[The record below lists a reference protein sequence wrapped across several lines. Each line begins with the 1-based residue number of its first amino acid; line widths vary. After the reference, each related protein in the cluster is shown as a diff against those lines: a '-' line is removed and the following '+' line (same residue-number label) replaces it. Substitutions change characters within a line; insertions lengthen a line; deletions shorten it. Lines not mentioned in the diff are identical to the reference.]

1 MTGIRVVFL
10 EIVCILLLA
19 GQTPT
24 SDQRIVLDDLL
35 TALRAPKAF
44 EISELREAI
53 QNNGIQFDL
62 RDEELEQILEA
73 GNQGKRSLKE
83 MAVLINAC
91 LAVCQD
97 CRSRTLS
104 PMGLE
109 ELQTLLKRFTPD
121 AVFREVR
128 ARGVNGLEISE
139 ATANVLRAS
148 GAKEDLI
155 AFLIPDDKIPTI
167 PLQPPYKVASLKPA
181 QEYDPA
187 AKEGWLKIT
196 AELPPSSQSEFFF
209 KHNALFVKPLQGDEP
224 KEVQA
229 YFNKPAPRNKTA
241 EFIDVECGLESPAIT
256 CGQEV
261 KDEKRGGLRSVLP
274 KNAKTKP
281 ALIEYS
287 YAAPDGDGRAG
298 FQLAVTNPEKTAQ
311 KYSVY
316 LRWRVLDAPKPPPPT
331 LGDKGGKR

>member
-1 MTGIRVVFL
+1 M
-10 EIVCILLLA
+10 LA
-19 GQTPT
+19 LVLGASVSRGQTPPAQPYNLADLVVGIANPNFAEIPELT
-24 SDQRIVLDDLL
+24 DLVRSRGIDFNVGDQ
-35 TALRAPKAF
+35 
-44 EISELREAI
+44 ELGKI
-53 QNNGIQFDL
+53 ID
-62 RDEELEQILEA
+62 A
-73 GNQGKRSLKE
+73 GAKGKRDPAE
-83 MAVLINAC
+83 MAVLIRTV
-91 LAVCQD
+91 LAACQD
-97 CRSRTLS
+97 CRARYLA
-104 PMGLE
+104 PMSLE

-128 ARGVNGLEISE
+128 ARGVTGLQMSG

-155 AFLIPDDKIPTI
+155 AYLIPDDKIPTI

-196 AELPPSSQSEFFF
+196 AELPPGSQSEFFF
-209 KHNALFVKPLQGDEP
+209 KHNALFVKPLQGEEP
-224 KEVQA
+224 KDVQA

-241 EFIDVECGLESPAIT
+241 EFIEVECGLESPAIA

-261 KDEKRGGLRSVLP
+261 KDEKRGVIRSVIP
-274 KNAKTKP
+274 KNAKSKGT
-281 ALIEYS
+281 LIEYS

-298 FQLAVTNPEKTAQ
+298 FQIAVTNPEKTAQ

-316 LRWRVLDAPKPPPPT
+316 LRWRVLDAPKPPPPS
-331 LGDKGGKR
+331 LGGKR